1 MNSTSTQELI
11 LMEQEAS
18 WWLSVYD
25 NMPDE
30 TFAFADVKPS
40 ELVVQ
45 KIKGFSKAL
54 TTFTFMPVSSVKV
67 SYNT

>member
-54 TTFTFMPVSSVKV
+54 TTFTFLNQTESLLI
-67 SYNT
+67 N